1 MKQGMSDAQLYP
13 LNLCP
18 DKDEVDTLICIAKD
32 LVQGDLIP
40 CMLNKNIY
48 EILDQTR
55 V

>member
-1 MKQGMSDAQLYP
+1 MKQGRSDAQQYP

-18 DKDEVDTLICIAKD
+18 DNDEVDTLICIAKD
-32 LVQGDLIP
+32 LVQGDLISRL
-40 CMLNKNIY
+40 LNKNIY